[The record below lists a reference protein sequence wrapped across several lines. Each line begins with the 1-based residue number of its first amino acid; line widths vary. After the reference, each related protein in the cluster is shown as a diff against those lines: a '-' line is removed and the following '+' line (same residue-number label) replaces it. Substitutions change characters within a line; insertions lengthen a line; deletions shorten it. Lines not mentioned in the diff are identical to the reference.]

1 MLDEK
6 AFRSVCGGRQD
17 YAEMRC
23 SFVWLRRR
31 IAVMQISKLT
41 QAIVLGLIAAP
52 VFAASTQINSRGALG
67 GTDAIDWGQLGAPL
81 TNVPN
86 GTAVTSGGGLP
97 ATVSGGSSQLT
108 TSQQNAP
115 GPWNGNFA
123 PGDNLLAQQ
132 PTSAPQPITIT
143 FATPVQGVGTQ
154 MNVNS
159 GPVTF
164 NGVIKLFDTTN
175 TLLAT
180 FSSAGIMNS
189 LADNSAVFLGAL
201 DSTADI
207 KSVQFSTTDPFGI
220 GINKLSIVPTPLP
233 AAFPLLAAGL
243 AGLAMVGRRRRTS

>member
-1 MLDEK
+1 
-6 AFRSVCGGRQD
+6 
-17 YAEMRC
+17 
-23 SFVWLRRR
+23 
-31 IAVMQISKLT
+31 MQMISKLT

-81 TNVPN
+81 TNVAN
-86 GTAVTSGGGLP
+86 GTAVTSVGLLS
-97 ATVSGGSSQLT
+97 ATVSGGVSQLV

-115 GPWNGNFA
+115 GPWMGNFA

-132 PTSAPQPITIT
+132 PPPVPQPITIT

-154 MNVNS
+154 MNLNS
-159 GPVTF
+159 GPVAF
-164 NGVIKLFDTTN
+164 NGTIKLFDTGN
-175 TLLAT
+175 ALLAT
-180 FSSAGIMNS
+180 FSSPGLMNS

-207 KSVQFSTTDPFGI
+207 KSVQFSSDQTFGV
-220 GINKLSIVPTPLP
+220 GINKISIVPTPLP